1 MGKPNPQNVVNKGFD
16 KRPENINKK
25 GRPKKLISNVLQELK
40 EAGYAPITAAE
51 IIELYKTLVNIN
63 SDDLK
68 NMAEDSKQPII
79 NKVIIKAIISGKGF
93 EVVEKMLDRAIGKPE
108 QKVTMPEQ
116 TDAVQIIINHTP
128 KLPTNEEGIE

>member
-1 MGKPNPQNVVNKGFD
+1 MPKPENIVPHTFD
-16 KRPENINKK
+16 KRPENINRK
-25 GRPKKLISNVLQELK
+25 GRPKRLVGNVLQELK
-40 EAGYAPITAAE
+40 EQGYAPITAAE
-51 IIELYKTLVNIN
+51 IAELYKTLININ

-68 NMAEDSKQPII
+68 IMAEDSKQPII